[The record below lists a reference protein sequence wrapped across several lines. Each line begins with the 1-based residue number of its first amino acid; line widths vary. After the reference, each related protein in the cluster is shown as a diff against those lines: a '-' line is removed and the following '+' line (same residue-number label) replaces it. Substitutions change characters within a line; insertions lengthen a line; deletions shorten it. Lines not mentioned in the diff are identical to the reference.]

1 MPSRG
6 DINLRDTPKV
16 HEKIKHRQD
25 TGKVFFSFEYFPP
38 KTPSGVDNLYD
49 RIDRMS
55 RVEPLFVDVTWGA
68 GGSTSELTLEISGNI
83 QRYFGLD
90 VCMHL
95 TCTNMP
101 AGKVDDALNAA
112 KERGIRNIVALRGDP
127 PKGEE
132 WHSIEGG
139 FEHAVDLVRHIRKSF
154 GEHFSICVAGYPEG
168 HPAGLLEGNLT
179 YEQELHY
186 LKEKVEAGGN
196 FIITQMFY
204 DTDRFLQFVKDC
216 RSIGIDVPIIPG
228 ILPIQ
233 NYNGFERMTKFC
245 KTHVPDEVLKALQPI
260 KDDDAA
266 VKEFGIRLGIDMCRR
281 ILHSG
286 LVPGIHFYTLNLE
299 KAVMSIIE
307 GLDMIPKNQSIRSL
321 PWRPATIDRR
331 RHEDVRPIFWSNR
344 PKSYISRTEGWDEF
358 PNGRWGDNRSPAF
371 GELTEHH
378 LLGSGG
384 FRSKE
389 EKEALHKAY
398 GELNNFS
405 DVSNVFLRYLSGE
418 VSRLLWSESDGLA
431 KETMVIMEP
440 LKWLN
445 KHGLFTINSQP
456 RVNGVPSSDVVFGW
470 GGPGGYVYQKA
481 YIEFFAKRE
490 VVEALL
496 EASKSYPL
504 ITIFAVSSK
513 DSELLTNAK
522 NLSSANAVTWGVFPD
537 REIIQ
542 PTVVDPY
549 SFLVWKQEAFSI
561 WTELWGRLYEKDSK
575 SQQILRHIHDN
586 FLLVNVVDNDYVAG
600 DIFRLFDDVVP
611 KYSLHDGELLANHVS

>member
-25 TGKVFFSFEYFPP
+25 MGKIFFSFEYFPP

-68 GGSTSELTLEISGNI
+68 GGSTSDLTLEISGNI

-101 AGKVDDALNAA
+101 SGKVDDALNAA

-179 YEQELHY
+179 YEQELHF
-186 LKEKVEAGGN
+186 LKEKVEAGD
-196 FIITQMFY
+196 FCSLLKTVVVSV
-204 DTDRFLQFVKDC
+204 L
-216 RSIGIDVPIIPG
+216 
-228 ILPIQ
+228 
-233 NYNGFERMTKFC
+233 RMTKFC

-389 EKEALHKAY
+389 EKEALHRAY
-398 GELNNFS
+398 GELKNFS
-405 DVSNVFLRYLSGE
+405 DVSNIFLRYLSGE

-431 KETMVIMEP
+431 KETMIIMEP

-456 RVNGVPSSDVVFGW
+456 RVNGVPSSDIVFGW

-490 VVEALL
+490 VVEALI

-513 DSELLTNAK
+513 DSELLTNTK

-549 SFLVWKQEAFSI
+549 SFLVWKEEAFSI
-561 WTELWGRLYEKDSK
+561 WTELWGRLYEKDST

-586 FLLVNVVDNDYVAG
+586 FMLVNVVDNDYVAG

-611 KYSLHDGELLANHVS
+611 KFSLHDTELVANHVS

>member
-16 HEKIKHRQD
+16 HEKIAHKQE

-49 RIDRMS
+49 RIDRMA

-68 GGSTSELTLEISGNI
+68 GGSTSDLTLEISGNI

-101 AGKVDDALNAA
+101 AGKVDEALNAA
-112 KERGIRNIVALRGDP
+112 NERGIRNIVALRGDP

-139 FEHAVDLVRHIRKSF
+139 FEHAVDLVRHIRKTF
-154 GEHFSICVAGYPEG
+154 GDHFSICVAGYPEG

-179 YEQELHY
+179 YEEELHY
-186 LKEKVEAGGN
+186 LKEKVDAGGN

-216 RSIGIDVPIIPG
+216 RNIGIQVPIIPG

-266 VKEFGIRLGIDMCRR
+266 VKEFGVRLGIDMCRR
-281 ILHSG
+281 ILQSG

-299 KAVMSIIE
+299 KSVMSIIE

-321 PWRPATIDRR
+321 PWRPVTLDRR

-398 GELNNFS
+398 GELNHFS
-405 DVSNVFLRYLSGE
+405 DVCNVFLRYLNGE
-418 VSRLLWSESDGLA
+418 ISRLLWSESDGLA
-431 KETMVIMEP
+431 KETMVIIEP

-445 KHGLFTINSQP
+445 KHGLLTINSQP

-496 EASKSYPL
+496 EASKSYPM
-504 ITIFAVSSK
+504 ITIFAVGSK
-513 DSELLTNAK
+513 DSDWLTNAK
-522 NLSSANAVTWGVFPD
+522 STSCANAVTWGVFPN

-549 SFLVWKQEAFSI
+549 SFVVWKEEAFSI
-561 WTELWGRLYEKDSK
+561 WTELWGRLYEKGSK
-575 SQQILRHIHDN
+575 SQQILQHIHDH

-611 KYSLHDGELLANHVS
+611 KLSIQDGEMFSNHV